1 MGKGRRSSERP
12 LQKVLGKGANVNEDN
27 PLEVHDPKVG
37 SLISYEGV
45 TTANGAGDGSS
56 LIDSVLTTKAN
67 YNGNLVIITS
77 GAYAGQGSDIDGAT
91 TGGIVRAHTAFDGQ
105 ILRG

>member
-1 MGKGRRSSERP
+1 MAVGKRSSKRP
-12 LQKVLGKGANVNEDN
+12 LQEVLGQGANVNAAN

-45 TTANGAGDGSS
+45 TTADGAGDGSS
-56 LIDSVLTTKAN
+56 LEDSVLTSKPD

-77 GAYAGQGSDIDGAT
+77 GAYAGQARNIMPYWAT
-91 TGGIVRAHTAFDGQ
+91 H
-105 ILRG
+105 L